1 MKRGHLLTVLAI
13 LIISLLL
20 WLIYITNVPMQEE
33 FFSSEEDSYNSL
45 KSKIESTMS
54 PYCELARFIEGRMKK
69 IYMTPKPLDNP
80 IALIQER
87 QKQAA
92 ELRKKGIEPPVYDN
106 DSYNSPGDSEAEANA
121 RIQETYKDVYS
132 CRDDLAGS
140 RPSCNKFKWLYSC
153 MNEVDD
159 SKLICKA
166 IKGLN
171 FENIK
176 NRFLKKSKDNHTPC
190 SLYYNLPEY
199 SEDTIDTIADELS
212 KIPNNLASIISK
224 EVEWYVS
231 VMDELQKGLDVGAKP
246 PEQVSDPKNA
256 PDAPKGKTWDSDD
269 GMDLKKKKEGFAD
282 KCSPEVARL
291 KREKRKS
298 SGYCI
303 VPDLPSE
310 ISRVRKIINSK
321 ALKAAISKSNSLLAR
336 ARKIQSDLEK
346 LEAGTLYD
354 WQQLD
359 KGPKQ
364 SYASFKGGDR
374 SASFIFALKGNSDW
388 NVPK

>member
-1 MKRGHLLTVLAI
+1 
-13 LIISLLL
+13 
-20 WLIYITNVPMQEE
+20 
-33 FFSSEEDSYNSL
+33 
-45 KSKIESTMS
+45 
-54 PYCELARFIEGRMKK
+54 
-69 IYMTPKPLDNP
+69 
-80 IALIQER
+80 
-87 QKQAA
+87 
-92 ELRKKGIEPPVYDN
+92 
-106 DSYNSPGDSEAEANA
+106 
-121 RIQETYKDVYS
+121 
-132 CRDDLAGS
+132 
-140 RPSCNKFKWLYSC
+140 

-159 SKLICKA
+159 SKLICKV

-171 FENIK
+171 LENIK
-176 NRFLKKSKDNHTPC
+176 NKFLKRSKNKHTPC
-190 SLYYNLPEY
+190 SLYFNLPEY

-212 KIPNNLASIISK
+212 MIPNNLASIISI

-231 VMDELQKGLDVGAKP
+231 VMDELQRGLDAGANP
-246 PEQVSDPKNA
+246 RGVSPTGPNA

-269 GMDLKKKKEGFAD
+269 GMELKKKKEGFAD

-310 ISRVRKIINSK
+310 MSRVRKIIRSK
-321 ALKAAISKSNSLLAR
+321 ALKSAISKSNSLLAR
-336 ARKIQSDLEK
+336 ARKIQSDLQK
-346 LEAGTLYD
+346 LEAGTLYG

-374 SASFIFALKGNSDW
+374 SGSFVFALKGNRDW

>member
-1 MKRGHLLTVLAI
+1 
-13 LIISLLL
+13 
-20 WLIYITNVPMQEE
+20 MQEE

-69 IYMTPKPLDNP
+69 IYMTNKFT
-80 IALIQER
+80 
-87 QKQAA
+87 
-92 ELRKKGIEPPVYDN
+92 
-106 DSYNSPGDSEAEANA
+106 DSATITPGESEAEANA
-121 RIQETYKDVYS
+121 HIQETYKEVYS
-132 CRDDLAGS
+132 CMDDSANS
-140 RPSCNKFKWLYSC
+140 RPSC
-153 MNEVDD
+153 
-159 SKLICKA
+159 SKYKGLSLKA
-166 IKGLN
+166 IKKIFIGRN
-171 FENIK
+171 AETN
-176 NRFLKKSKDNHTPC
+176 TPC
-190 SLYYNLPEY
+190 SLYFNLPDY
-199 SEDTIDTIADELS
+199 SEDTIDSIADKLS
-212 KIPNNLASIISK
+212 MIPNKLASTISK
-224 EVEWYVS
+224 ELEWYIS
-231 VMDELQKGLDVGAKP
+231 VMDDLQKGQDAGANP
-246 PEQVSDPKNA
+246 PAQA
-256 PDAPKGKTWDSDD
+256 PSGEKIAEEIA
-269 GMDLKKKKEGFAD
+269 KKRKEEEGFAD

-374 SASFIFALKGNSDW
+374 SASFVFALKGNSDW